1 MKRRLFPTLLASILC
16 LASILTG
23 CQKNEAPP
31 FSKDKK
37 AELTIAYTNENA
49 FLKRYGNLFNQ
60 EYPNI
65 RLSIV
70 STIPLVT
77 KKLSV
82 ENWVQQNKFDII
94 YLPPDLVKE
103 MAERNDLQDLDLW
116 IKRDSFPLEEYIPQ
130 VIEYARSIG
139 NGKLYGLPP
148 TFYGQAIAFNKDLFE
163 AYHIEY
169 PQKGMTWEDLLRLS
183 GKFPKDDGRGNT
195 LFGLGTNDSSS
206 FEFMLKV
213 GFGQGLTMMQ
223 GNPPQ
228 AIVSSDSWKQI
239 WQLTLPLLKSGLLI
253 NSSDLNTYMNTFL
266 AGKQAM
272 AVVTY
277 EEYKQLA
284 AQKKA
289 TFQWALAPFPVN
301 PNQSGNNDTLL
312 IDGLYAVSAQS
323 TEKEAAWELVK
334 FLNSRTIAKW
344 NYRSLYGFSTLQNEL
359 STNQEER
366 ERLSAMYA
374 LRQSYHPMG
383 EVPVELVDKANA
395 VIKSILDGGQSL
407 EEALHQ
413 LQNEAQQ
420 IPK

>member
-1 MKRRLFPTLLASILC
+1 MKRKLFPTLLVSIPC
-16 LASILTG
+16 LAILLMG
-23 CQKNEAPP
+23 CQKSDAPP

-65 RLSIV
+65 RLSII
-70 STIPLVT
+70 STKPLVT

-82 ENWVQQNKFDII
+82 ENWVRQNKFDII
-94 YLPPDLVKE
+94 YLPPELVKE
-103 MAERNDLQDLDLW
+103 MAKRNDLQELDLW
-116 IKRDSFPLEEYIPQ
+116 IKRDSFPLDAYIPQ

-148 TFYGQAIAFNKDLFE
+148 TFHGQALAYNKDLFD

-169 PQKGMTWEDLLRLS
+169 PHEGMTWEDLILLAN
-183 GKFPKDDGRGNT
+183 KFPKEDGNGNSLIALAT
-195 LFGLGTNDSSS
+195 SDPSP

-213 GFGQGLTMMQ
+213 GFGQNLAITQ
-223 GNPPQ
+223 GNPSK
-228 AIVSSDSWKQI
+228 ATVASDPWKQI
-239 WQLTLPLLKSGLLI
+239 WELTLPLLNSGQLI
-253 NSSDLNTYMNTFL
+253 NSSDLNAYMNAFL

-272 AVVTY
+272 AMVTY

-284 AQKKA
+284 ARKKSS
-289 TFQWALAPFPVN
+289 FQWALAPLPVS
-301 PNQSGNNDTLL
+301 PNHSDTLL

-334 FLNSRTIAKW
+334 FLNSRTVAKW

-366 ERLSAMYA
+366 ERLSVMYA
-374 LRQSYHPMG
+374 LRQSYHPME
-383 EVPVELVDKANA
+383 EVPSQLVDKANA
-395 VIKSILDGGQSL
+395 AIQSILDGGKSL
-407 EEALHQ
+407 EDALKQ
-413 LQNEAQQ
+413 LQNEVQQ
-420 IPK
+420 LPK

>member
-1 MKRRLFPTLLASILC
+1 M
-16 LASILTG
+16 G
-23 CQKNEAPP
+23 CQQSDAPP

-82 ENWVQQNKFDII
+82 ENWVQHNKFDII
-94 YLPPDLVKE
+94 YLPPELVKE
-103 MAERNDLQDLDLW
+103 MAKRNDLQELDLW
-116 IKRDSFPLEEYIPQ
+116 IKRDSFPLDAYIPQ

-148 TFYGQAIAFNKDLFE
+148 TFHGQAIAYNKDLFDT
-163 AYHIEY
+163 YHIEY
-169 PQKGMTWEDLLRLS
+169 PHEGMTWEDLLHLA
-183 GKFPKDDGRGNT
+183 GKFPKENGHGNS
-195 LFGLGTNDSSS
+195 LISFATNDPSP

-213 GFGQGLTMMQ
+213 GFGQNLTITQ
-223 GNPPQ
+223 GNPSK
-228 AIVSSDSWKQI
+228 ATVASDPWKQI
-239 WQLTLPLLKSGLLI
+239 WELTLPLLNSGQLI
-253 NSSDLNTYMNTFL
+253 NSPDLNAYMNAFL

-284 AQKKA
+284 ARKKSS
-289 TFQWALAPFPVN
+289 FQWALAPFPVR
-301 PNQSGNNDTLL
+301 PNHNDTLL

-334 FLNSRTIAKW
+334 FLNSRTVAKW
-344 NYRSLYGFSTLQNEL
+344 NYRSLYGFSTLQNEM

-366 ERLSAMYA
+366 ERLSVMYV
-374 LRQSYHPMG
+374 LRQSYHPME
-383 EVPVELVDKANA
+383 EVPSQLVDKANA
-395 VIKSILDGGQSL
+395 AIQSILDGGKSL
-407 EEALHQ
+407 EDALKQ
-413 LQNEAQQ
+413 LQNEVQQ
-420 IPK
+420 LPK